1 MKVLV
6 RRGITAL
13 IFVTVMLGGIYASPY
28 SFVLL
33 FALVTGLCLWEFF
46 NIVLLHNARRD
57 LIRRWLGI
65 ALGLIPY
72 LLATIMQ
79 LNLLQEREAFVALFA
94 LLFFP
99 LIFSAFIYE
108 LYTRSEQPFVNLAF
122 IALGV
127 VYIGVPF
134 GLLEF
139 IAFEQGQFHP
149 NLVFGLLAM
158 TWMNDTGAYLLG
170 SRFGKT
176 PLFPRISPK
185 KTWEGTAGG
194 GVMTLLLA
202 LVLYQA
208 LGSLA
213 LIDWLILAA
222 IVSVFGPLGDL
233 VESMLKRSNQIKD
246 SGALLP
252 GHGGLL
258 DRFDAFIF
266 LLPFAAAYISWIR
279 MG

>member
-1 MKVLV
+1 
-6 RRGITAL
+6 
-13 IFVTVMLGGIYASPY
+13 MLGGIYASPY

-65 ALGLIPY
+65 ALGLIPF

-139 IAFEQGQFHP
+139 IAFERGQFHP

-194 GVMTLLLA
+194 GAMTLLLA
-202 LVLYQA
+202 LLLYQV

-213 LIDWLILAA
+213 LIDWLILAV

-246 SGALLP
+246 SGIILP

-266 LLPFAAAYISWIR
+266 LLPFATAYISWIR